1 MTLEEYQKQH
11 EQLTKQKKGYDANRT
26 ICVAIIVYLLYITFK
41 NGEFTSTPWYI
52 LLIIGIVIVITTFLF
67 IRDCILINKISKQI
81 KELELKQ
88 P

>member
-11 EQLTKQKKGYDANRT
+11 EQLTKQKKGYDTNRT

-67 IRDCILINKISKQI
+67 IRDCILISKISKQI